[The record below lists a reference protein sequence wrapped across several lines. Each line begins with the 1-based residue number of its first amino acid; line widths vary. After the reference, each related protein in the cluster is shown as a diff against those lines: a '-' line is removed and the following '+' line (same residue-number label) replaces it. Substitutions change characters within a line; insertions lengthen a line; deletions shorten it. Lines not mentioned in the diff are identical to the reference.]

1 MGEQQDDT
9 DSEEDDGMPERD
21 DDCDNSDDE
30 STVDFQNEEPRNV
43 FEDPTIWERPRR
55 SEAATRR
62 DILTHDKRG
71 EPATQNYQTTQK
83 QDRNETERVLRAA
96 YESGYEDVFDEE
108 EFDRLEQLHMLC
120 AQTSINP
127 DKYG

>member
-1 MGEQQDDT
+1 MGEQQDDV

-30 STVDFQNEEPRNV
+30 SVVECKDEEPRNV
-43 FEDPTIWERPRR
+43 FQDPTAWDKPRR

-62 DILTHDKRG
+62 DTLTHDKRG
-71 EPATQNYQTTQK
+71 EPATEKCQATQNQE
-83 QDRNETERVLRAA
+83 RNETERVLRTA

-120 AQTSINP
+120 SP
-127 DKYG
+127 MEK